1 MRRYPLGS
9 ACSTRGQGLWSFV
22 DASEIDC
29 PIERQANAPTQDQS
43 PADQSRPDKAAA
55 TRSNGRTSSPRSEKR
70 NEGPEWRVTPAPD
83 GRGAPAKIPRG
94 RGWWWFVAIVA
105 ALSAINYFGASSSL
119 GPESRIRVPYLP
131 TFVKQVDAGN
141 VKSISS
147 RGDSIQ
153 GEFKRPVTY
162 PPKPD
167 KDAKKSARFTTH
179 VPAFADTSALTQLLA
194 RHGVTVDAEPIDT
207 GAPLWEKLLVGLLP
221 TLLLVSLLL
230 WLLRR
235 SARAAGGSGG
245 VFGMGRAKARRAE
258 PGQVQVTFDD
268 VAGIDEAKAELAEIV
283 DFLRNP
289 DRYRR
294 LGGRLPR
301 GVLLT
306 GPPGTGKTL
315 LARAVA
321 GQAKVPFFTMSASEF
336 IEMIVGVGAS
346 RVRDLFEQAK
356 TAAPAIIFIDELDA
370 IGRRRGGP
378 GIAGGGHEER
388 EQTLNQILTE
398 MDGFDST
405 TGIVVL
411 GATNRPDVL
420 DAALL
425 RPGRFDRRVHVAP
438 PDKNGRR
445 EILKVHTRALPLADD
460 VDLERLAATTPGM
473 VGADLANLANEAA
486 LTAARRDHDQ
496 IEMRDFTDSLERIVL
511 GAARKLLMSEDDRR
525 RTAYHEAGHALV
537 GMLTAHADP
546 VRKVSIIPRGRALG
560 VTFSAP
566 DADRLNYDEDALVA
580 RIRVALAGR
589 AAEEL
594 VFGNHTTGAESDLE
608 QVTAIAR
615 QMVGRWGMS
624 DAIGP
629 LVAFPA
635 GEDAFVPGT
644 QIASADTQRLVDEEA
659 RRIAIDAQNRVS
671 DLVAEHRDQLDA
683 LASALLEHE
692 TLDQHDAYEAAGVPL
707 DARSASPLPQG

>member
-1 MRRYPLGS
+1 M
-9 ACSTRGQGLWSFV
+9 
-22 DASEIDC
+22 
-29 PIERQANAPTQDQS
+29 
-43 PADQSRPDKAAA
+43 
-55 TRSNGRTSSPRSEKR
+55 
-70 NEGPEWRVTPAPD
+70 
-83 GRGAPAKIPRG
+83 
-94 RGWWWFVAIVA
+94 IVA
-105 ALSAINYFGASSSL
+105 LFAINYFAASRSL
-119 GPESRIRVPYLP
+119 GPAARIRVPYLP
-131 TFVKQVDAGN
+131 TFVKQVGAGN

-153 GEFKRPVTY
+153 GEFKRAVTY
-162 PPKPD
+162 PPKP
-167 KDAKKSARFTTH
+167 AKEGERSTRFTTH
-179 VPAFADTSALTQLLA
+179 VPAFADTSSLTQVLA
-194 RHGVTVDAEPIDT
+194 KHGVTVDAEPVDT
-207 GAPLWEKLLVGLLP
+207 GAPLWEKLLLGLLP
-221 TLLLVSLLL
+221 TLLLVGLIV
-230 WLLRR
+230 WFMRR
-235 SARAAGGSGG
+235 SAQGAGGAGG
-245 VFGMGRAKARRAE
+245 VFGMGRAKARRAD
-258 PGQVQVTFDD
+258 PAQIRVTFDD

-283 DFLRNP
+283 DFLQNP

-321 GQAKVPFFTMSASEF
+321 GQARVPFFTMSASEF

-346 RVRDLFEQAK
+346 RVRDLFAQAK
-356 TAAPAIIFIDELDA
+356 EAAPAIVFIDELDA
-370 IGRRRGGP
+370 IGRRRGGS
-378 GIAGGGHEER
+378 GFASGGSEER

-398 MDGFDST
+398 MDGFDSN

-411 GATNRPDVL
+411 AATNRPDVL

-445 EILKVHTRALPLADD
+445 EILDVHTRSLPLADD
-460 VDLERLAATTPGM
+460 VDLDHLAATTPGM

-486 LTAARRDHDQ
+486 LTAARSRHNLVT
-496 IEMRDFTDSLERIVL
+496 MRDFTDSLERIVL

-537 GMLTAHADP
+537 GMLTPHADP

-566 DADRLNYDEDALVA
+566 DADRLNYDEETLVA
-580 RIRVALAGR
+580 RIHVALAGR
-589 AAEEL
+589 AAEEV

-608 QVTAIAR
+608 QVTAITR

-624 DAIGP
+624 EVIGP

-635 GEDAFVPGT
+635 GENELVSNT
-644 QIASADTQRLVDEEA
+644 QIASPDTQRLVDEEA
-659 RRIAIDAQNRVS
+659 RRIAVDAEKEVY
-671 DLVAEHRDQLDA
+671 DLLIEHRDTLDA
-683 LASALLEHE
+683 LASALLEQE
-692 TLDQHDAYEAAGVPL
+692 TLDQHDAYAAAGMPL
-707 DARSASPLPQG
+707 DAVHDVSPLPQG

>member
-1 MRRYPLGS
+1 M
-9 ACSTRGQGLWSFV
+9 
-22 DASEIDC
+22 
-29 PIERQANAPTQDQS
+29 
-43 PADQSRPDKAAA
+43 
-55 TRSNGRTSSPRSEKR
+55 
-70 NEGPEWRVTPAPD
+70 
-83 GRGAPAKIPRG
+83 
-94 RGWWWFVAIVA
+94 IVA
-105 ALSAINYFGASSSL
+105 LFAINYLAASRSL
-119 GPESRIRVPYLP
+119 GPAARIRVPYLP
-131 TFVKQVDAGN
+131 TFVKQVGAGN

-153 GEFKRPVTY
+153 GEFKRAVTY
-162 PPKPD
+162 PPKP
-167 KDAKKSARFTTH
+167 AKEGERSTRFTTH
-179 VPAFADTSALTQLLA
+179 VPAFADTSSLTQALA
-194 RHGVTVDAEPIDT
+194 KHGVTVDAEPVDT
-207 GAPLWEKLLVGLLP
+207 GAPLWEKLLLGLLP
-221 TLLLVSLLL
+221 TLLLVGLIV
-230 WLLRR
+230 WFMRR
-235 SARAAGGSGG
+235 SAQGAGGAGG
-245 VFGMGRAKARRAE
+245 VFGMGRAKARRAD
-258 PGQVQVTFDD
+258 PAQIRVTFDD

-283 DFLRNP
+283 DFLQNP

-321 GQAKVPFFTMSASEF
+321 GQARVPFFTMSASEF

-346 RVRDLFEQAK
+346 RVRDLFAQAK
-356 TAAPAIIFIDELDA
+356 EAAPAIVFIDELDA
-370 IGRRRGGP
+370 IGRRRGGS
-378 GIAGGGHEER
+378 GFASGGSEER

-398 MDGFDST
+398 MDGFDSN

-411 GATNRPDVL
+411 AATNRPDVL

-445 EILKVHTRALPLADD
+445 EILDVHTRSLPLADD
-460 VDLERLAATTPGM
+460 VDLDHLAATTPGM

-486 LTAARRDHDQ
+486 LTAARRRHNLVT
-496 IEMRDFTDSLERIVL
+496 MRDFTDSLERIVL

-537 GMLTAHADP
+537 GMLTPHADP

-566 DADRLNYDEDALVA
+566 DADRLNYDEETLVA
-580 RIRVALAGR
+580 RIHVALAGR
-589 AAEEL
+589 AAEEV

-608 QVTAIAR
+608 QVTAITR

-624 DAIGP
+624 DVIGP

-635 GEDAFVPGT
+635 GENELVSNT
-644 QIASADTQRLVDEEA
+644 QIASPDTQRLVDEEA
-659 RRIAIDAQNRVS
+659 RRIAVDAEKEVY
-671 DLVAEHRDQLDA
+671 DLLIEHRDTLDA
-683 LASALLEHE
+683 LASALLEQE
-692 TLDQHDAYEAAGVPL
+692 TLDQHDAYAAAGMPL
-707 DARSASPLPQG
+707 DAVHDVSPLPQG

>member
-1 MRRYPLGS
+1 VL
-9 ACSTRGQGLWSFV
+9 L
-22 DASEIDC
+22 
-29 PIERQANAPTQDQS
+29 
-43 PADQSRPDKAAA
+43 
-55 TRSNGRTSSPRSEKR
+55 
-70 NEGPEWRVTPAPD
+70 
-83 GRGAPAKIPRG
+83 
-94 RGWWWFVAIVA
+94 
-105 ALSAINYFGASSSL
+105 AINYFAASESL
-119 GPESRIRVPYLP
+119 GPAARIRVPYLP
-131 TFVKQVDAGN
+131 TFIRQVEAGN

-153 GEFKRPVTY
+153 GEFKRAVTY
-162 PPKPD
+162 PPKPAN
-167 KDAKKSARFTTH
+167 DAKTSTHFSTH
-179 VPAFADTSALTQLLA
+179 VPAFADTSSLTQDLA
-194 RHGVTVDAEPIDT
+194 KHSVTVDAEPVDT
-207 GAPLWEKLLVGLLP
+207 GSPLWEKLLLGLAP
-221 TLLLVSLLL
+221 TLLLVGLLI
-230 WLLRR
+230 WLMRR
-235 SARAAGGSGG
+235 SARAAGGAGG
-245 VFGMGRAKARRAE
+245 MFGMGRAKARRADPE
-258 PGQVQVTFDD
+258 KVRVTFDD

-283 DFLRNP
+283 DFLQNP
-289 DRYRR
+289 ERYRR

-346 RVRDLFEQAK
+346 RVRDLFAQAK
-356 TAAPAIIFIDELDA
+356 AAAPAIIFIDELDA

-378 GIAGGGHEER
+378 GFASGGHEER

-398 MDGFDST
+398 MDGFDGS

-411 GATNRPDVL
+411 AATNRPDVL

-425 RPGRFDRRVHVAP
+425 RPGRFDRRVHIAP

-445 EILKVHTRALPLADD
+445 AILEVHTRSLPLADD
-460 VDLERLAATTPGM
+460 VDLNRLAATTPGM

-486 LTAARRDHDQ
+486 LTAARRNHDHVT
-496 IEMRDFTDSLERIVL
+496 MRDFTDSLERIVL
-511 GAARKLLMSEDDRR
+511 GAARKLLMSEEDRR

-537 GMLTAHADP
+537 GMLTPHADP
-546 VRKVSIIPRGRALG
+546 VRKVSIIPRGRSLG

-566 DADRLNYDEDALVA
+566 DDDRLNYDEETLVA
-580 RIRVALAGR
+580 RIHVALAGR

-635 GEDAFVPGT
+635 GEEAFVPGA
-644 QIASADTQRLVDEEA
+644 QIASPDTQRLVDEEA
-659 RRIAIDAQNRVS
+659 RRIAIAAENDVT
-671 DLVAEHRDQLDA
+671 DVLAEHRDKLDA
-683 LASALLEHE
+683 LALALLEHE
-692 TLDQHDAYEAAGVPL
+692 TLDQRDAYEAAGVAL
-707 DARSASPLPQG
+707 GARRGPSPLPQH

>member
-1 MRRYPLGS
+1 M
-9 ACSTRGQGLWSFV
+9 
-22 DASEIDC
+22 
-29 PIERQANAPTQDQS
+29 
-43 PADQSRPDKAAA
+43 
-55 TRSNGRTSSPRSEKR
+55 
-70 NEGPEWRVTPAPD
+70 
-83 GRGAPAKIPRG
+83 
-94 RGWWWFVAIVA
+94 VA
-105 ALSAINYFGASSSL
+105 ALFAINYFTASRSL
-119 GPESRIRVPYLP
+119 GPAARVRVPYLP
-131 TFVKQVDAGN
+131 TFINQVEAGN
-141 VKSISS
+141 VKSIAS

-153 GEFKRPVTY
+153 GEFRRAVTY
-162 PPKPD
+162 PSKPA
-167 KDAKKSARFTTH
+167 KDSQSSTHFTTH
-179 VPAFADTSALTQLLA
+179 VPAFADTSTLTQALA
-194 RHGVTVDAEPIDT
+194 KHGVTVDAEPVDT
-207 GAPLWEKLLVGLLP
+207 GAPLWEKLLLGLLP
-221 TLLLVSLLL
+221 TLLLVGLLI
-230 WLLRR
+230 WFLRR
-235 SARAAGGSGG
+235 GTRAAGGAGG
-245 VFGMGRAKARRAE
+245 VFGMGRAKARRADPE
-258 PGQVQVTFDD
+258 QIRVTFDD

-283 DFLRNP
+283 DFLQNP

-346 RVRDLFEQAK
+346 RVRDLFAQAK
-356 TAAPAIIFIDELDA
+356 EAAPAIVFIDELDA
-370 IGRRRGGP
+370 IGRRRGGL
-378 GIAGGGHEER
+378 GFASGGSEER

-398 MDGFDST
+398 MDGFDSS

-411 GATNRPDVL
+411 AATNRPDVL

-445 EILKVHTRALPLADD
+445 DILKVHTRSLPLGDD
-460 VDLERLAATTPGM
+460 VDLERLASTTPGM

-486 LTAARRDHDQ
+486 LTAARRNHDRVT
-496 IEMRDFTDSLERIVL
+496 MRDFTDSLERIVL
-511 GAARKLLMSEDDRR
+511 GAARKLLMSEEDRR

-537 GMLTAHADP
+537 GMLTPHADP

-566 DADRLNYDEDALVA
+566 DADRLNYDKDTLVA
-580 RIRVALAGR
+580 RIHVALAGR

-608 QVTAIAR
+608 QVTAITR
-615 QMVGRWGMS
+615 HMVGRWGMS
-624 DAIGP
+624 DVIGP
-629 LVAFPA
+629 LVTFAA
-635 GEDAFVPGT
+635 GEEAFVPGA
-644 QIASADTQRLVDEEA
+644 QIASSDTQRLVDQEA
-659 RRIAIDAQNRVS
+659 RRIAVDAEKDVY
-671 DLVAEHRDQLDA
+671 DLLAEHRDKLDA

-692 TLDQHDAYEAAGVPL
+692 TLDEHDAYEAAGVPL
-707 DARSASPLPQG
+707 DAVRLPSALPQR